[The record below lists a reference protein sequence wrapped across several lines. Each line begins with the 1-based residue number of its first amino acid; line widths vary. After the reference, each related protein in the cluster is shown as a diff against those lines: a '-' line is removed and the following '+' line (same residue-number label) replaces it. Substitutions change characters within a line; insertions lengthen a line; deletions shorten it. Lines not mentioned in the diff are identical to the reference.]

1 VGQRLDQAVTRAAV
15 GAIGKGIAVTT
26 VAGIEDFPHTIR
38 ARRYVRRHQRRPL
51 AARRGGPDLEG
62 LVTGGVQP
70 GGFETL
76 DETARRLFR
85 LESKEEGFEAL
96 ARSLDFQENS
106 LAGIVDPAR
115 QAQPG
120 RQAENKGAEADTLH
134 RAANGHLQPRCWK
147 SLH

>member
-1 VGQRLDQAVTRAAV
+1 M
-15 GAIGKGIAVTT
+15 
-26 VAGIEDFPHTIR
+26 
-38 ARRYVRRHQRRPL
+38 
-51 AARRGGPDLEG
+51 
-62 LVTGGVQP
+62 
-70 GGFETL
+70 

-85 LESKEEGFEAL
+85 IESKEEGFEAL

-147 SLH
+147 SLHANVPHRVGDDHPPRQLSTPPAQSQ